1 MNPIYSIALYLSIF
15 SLLFILF
22 VLYNIYKLNNRLW
35 RLHSI
40 IDNLKKDISKIQR
53 AEKEVV
59 NVLISKERSR
69 EIFREQGIVD
79 IKKTRREGKRT
90 RKLARYKR
98 INRLLDNLEV
108 FIGKSILDKF
118 GIISFLIGLILLVS
132 VGIEYDWINSIGRV
146 FLGLVSAG
154 ILLALGYLIKNKL
167 EVLSSIFIGGGL
179 ASLVLTLFSA
189 FYVYSLLS
197 LSLTYVLVVFIIL
210 VAIGLSIIMNRAE
223 IAVLTFAAGFIAPL
237 TVNLVSSDYV
247 IIFSFVL
254 LLNLGV
260 ILYDYFRKSLIINIV
275 SFAFT
280 YLIYAIWLIN
290 KFWLKNED
298 IPFFGAILFLSL
310 FYLMIFVI
318 VLINNIKENRRFLP
332 LEFSMLIIA
341 NALYYT
347 AGYII
352 ITRTGVE
359 YKGIFTLWIALVNYG
374 FFLFLYKRD
383 GFDRRILNLFLGL
396 SIMFF
401 ALVIPVEYMGK
412 SPTLVWALQAIVLMF
427 VGIRAD
433 LTGMKLG
440 SIELTILMLASL
452 GFDLYDQYLN
462 LYKDIT
468 YITPIFN
475 KAFLSSML
483 AVFSLLLN
491 AFLLKYEQ
499 RGYFGLKFIKKN
511 IYQLF
516 LVISALITFYIAIRL
531 ELQSFVAQKYE
542 EDFVVDTVIS
552 VLNYGILLLLALP
565 ALFIR
570 KKQLKLLG
578 ILSFSLAYL
587 LYISNYVFVWA
598 DLRNFYLVSPFIGI
612 KEYAF
617 HYYAAIFLLI
627 ISFSGLLALR
637 FLRISQPLWE
647 YVISILM
654 IGAVL
659 VFLSNELDNII
670 VIRKY
675 EPNVLIRNILVKV
688 FSMYYTMLWSAFGV
702 VLLILGFLFRI
713 KHLRI
718 GAFLLLAISII
729 KVFVYDYFKLGTD
742 ELMFVFI
749 WLGFILLLGSIVY
762 QLSLYRNVDKKKQR
776 VYKAD
781 YVQ

>member
-1 MNPIYSIALYLSIF
+1 MLLEMNPIYSIALYLSIF

-627 ISFSGLLALR
+627 ISLSGLLALR

-675 EPNVLIRNILVKV
+675 EPNVLIINILVKV
-688 FSMYYTMLWSAFGV
+688 FSMYYTMLWSAFGL

-762 QLSLYRNVDKKKQR
+762 QLSLYRNVDKKKA
-776 VYKAD
+776 KSL
-781 YVQ
+781 